1 VIWTE
6 TFPNTPSS
14 VTRARHLVTEVLRDV
29 PKETRQI
36 VEIAA
41 SEIASNCVVH
51 TSSAFTVS
59 ISVLPA
65 CIRVDITDVGGG
77 EPHLRSPSHLDSA
90 GRGLRIVHL
99 LAGRWGIS
107 RSDGPGKT
115 VWFEVDNTDAG
126 PGGPNGESRV
136 ETSAQEV

>member
-1 VIWTE
+1 VIRTE

-14 VTRARHLVTEVLRDV
+14 VTRARHLVTQVLRDV
-29 PKETRQI
+29 PIEIRQT
-36 VEIAA
+36 VEVAA

-59 ISVLPA
+59 INVSPA

-77 EPHLRSPSHLDSA
+77 EPRLRSPSQLDSA

-115 VWFEVDNTDAG
+115 VWFEVDITDPG
-126 PGGPNGESRV
+126 LGGPNGESRV
-136 ETSAQEV
+136 ETGAQEI